1 MKGGKDGAAV
11 RPERTRVTHPEQDGP
26 HVEPFADQVRHI
38 IAAVGED
45 PGREGLIKT
54 PQRVEASLR
63 FLTQGYW
70 MTVEEVIGDAVF
82 EESHQSMIMVRDI
95 ELYSL
100 CEHHLLPFF
109 GRAHVA
115 YIPDGKILGLSK
127 VARIVDVFA
136 RRLQV
141 QERLTDEIADAIMD
155 VLKPTGVG
163 VVIEA
168 AHFCMMMRGVEKQNS
183 RAVTSALRGIFRDD
197 SKTRDEFLRLAHG
210 GHLSE

>member
-1 MKGGKDGAAV
+1 MPARKDVSKA
-11 RPERTRVTHPEQDGP
+11 RHP
-26 HVEPFADQVRHI
+26 EPFADHVRDI
-38 IAAVGED
+38 LSALGED
-45 PGREGLIKT
+45 TAREGLVKT
-54 PQRVEASLR
+54 PERVESSLR
-63 FLTQGYW
+63 FLTQGYR
-70 MTVEEVIGDAVF
+70 MTVQDVVGDAVF

-141 QERLTDEIADAIMD
+141 QERLTDEIADAIME
-155 VLKPTGVG
+155 VLEPEGVG

-168 AHFCMMMRGVEKQNS
+168 AHLCMMMRGVEKQNS
-183 RAVTSALRGIFRDD
+183 KTITSAMKGVFLDD
-197 SKTRDEFLRLAHG
+197 IGTREEFLRLVHPS
-210 GHLSE
+210 HF